1 MARNIATLMT
11 VLAIAG
17 GVLLFQCGPQNPAEV
32 TRQVDLAIYHAQ
44 ILTMDSAKTQFGAGT
59 ILIHNGQIVA
69 LGPDTLLTGTYQ
81 AQKAISAE
89 GKVVLP
95 GLVNTHTHLAMTLL
109 RGFADDLPLQSWLED
124 HIWPVER
131 AMMNAD
137 AVYAGSL
144 LGMAELIRSGTT
156 CFNDMYFFADQVARA
171 AEKAGLRGRVGE
183 GLLDFPTPR
192 SRDTAEAFAF
202 TRQLWEKYRDH
213 PLVGVSI
220 APHSPY
226 ACGTELLQKAARM
239 ATDFQVPLHIHLAET
254 QTEVAIIQERFGLTP
269 TAYLDHIGLLKPG
282 FIGAHGVYLNEADQ
296 VLLAAKGGGIAH
308 CPESN
313 MKLASGVA
321 PVPLM
326 RAAGIRVGLGTD
338 GAASNNDLD
347 LFEEMST
354 TAKLHKLHMMD
365 PTVMPAEEVLAMA
378 TIDGAHLLGWG
389 DRIGSLEI
397 GKQAD
402 LILVDLNSLHLQPL
416 YNLYAHLVYSADGS
430 DVSEVIVNGKLLME
444 NRKLLTLEEEQIRLE
459 AARFRA
465 HVLAAS
471 TAEND

>member
-1 MARNIATLMT
+1 
-11 VLAIAG
+11 
-17 GVLLFQCGPQNPAEV
+17 
-32 TRQVDLAIYHAQ
+32 
-44 ILTMDSAKTQFGAGT
+44 
-59 ILIHNGQIVA
+59 
-69 LGPDTLLTGTYQ
+69 
-81 AQKAISAE
+81 
-89 GKVVLP
+89 
-95 GLVNTHTHLAMTLL
+95 
-109 RGFADDLPLQSWLED
+109 
-124 HIWPVER
+124 
-131 AMMNAD
+131 
-137 AVYAGSL
+137 
-144 LGMAELIRSGTT
+144 
-156 CFNDMYFFADQVARA
+156 
-171 AEKAGLRGRVGE
+171 
-183 GLLDFPTPR
+183 
-192 SRDTAEAFAF
+192 
-202 TRQLWEKYRDH
+202 
-213 PLVGVSI
+213 
-220 APHSPY
+220 
-226 ACGTELLQKAARM
+226 
-239 ATDFQVPLHIHLAET
+239 
-254 QTEVAIIQERFGLTP
+254 
-269 TAYLDHIGLLKPG
+269 
-282 FIGAHGVYLNEADQ
+282 
-296 VLLAAKGGGIAH
+296 
-308 CPESN
+308 